1 MFIIEALEK
10 FFSVIL
16 GIFIGIGIGA
26 WFLLRAVF
34 RLIIGILRGLICL
47 LIPSLRYRLRLRW
60 MLRDAVHGKD
70 ACLHTGI
77 FSTEELK
84 GAETDAVFLR
94 MRQCMDTYRAQK
106 RRRCGKNPVYAETD
120 RLYPEFLKQFSIAAD
135 TVDFDR
141 ISLYDPQ
148 VHPAF
153 MNMRKAVTGTEL
165 LLAKQ
170 EEALGGG
177 VQCPPA

>member
-10 FFSVIL
+10 IFSVIL
-16 GIFIGIGIGA
+16 GVFIGIAIGA
-26 WFLLRAVF
+26 WYLLRAVF
-34 RLIIGILRGLICL
+34 RLITGILRKL
-47 LIPSLRYRLRLRW
+47 LELACPPLRYQMRLSWL
-60 MLRDAVHGKD
+60 LRDAVHGKD
-70 ACLHTGI
+70 ARLHTGI

-84 GAETDAVFLR
+84 GGETDAVFLR
-94 MRQCMDTYRAQK
+94 MRKCMDSYRAQK
-106 RRRCGKNPVYAETD
+106 QRRRGTNPVYDETD

-135 TVDFDR
+135 TVDFSR

-153 MNMRKAVTGTEL
+153 ATMRKAVTGTEL

-170 EEALGGG
+170 EEAL
-177 VQCPPA
+177 PPSAAQDS